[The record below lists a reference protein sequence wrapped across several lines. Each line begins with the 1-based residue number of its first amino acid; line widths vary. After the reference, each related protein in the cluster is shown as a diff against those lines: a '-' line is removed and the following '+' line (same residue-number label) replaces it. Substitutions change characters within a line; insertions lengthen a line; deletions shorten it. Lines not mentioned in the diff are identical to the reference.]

1 MLSGPVTAVCTYK
14 TLGELY
20 VQLSLDGLVHFH
32 QNLGNRHFGHH
43 FTQESSCPTQ
53 SSSFRTYTRRKMTD
67 GTIARKPKRS
77 PLAKQFRKWNNYF
90 AGMAL
95 PFARYAP
102 KLQVNPY
109 LMWLINFLFALRYS
123 RYAILPALGFYAL
136 YYTEP
141 EPTLMDLVN
150 PFF

>member
-1 MLSGPVTAVCTYK
+1 
-14 TLGELY
+14 
-20 VQLSLDGLVHFH
+20 
-32 QNLGNRHFGHH
+32 
-43 FTQESSCPTQ
+43 
-53 SSSFRTYTRRKMTD
+53 MTD

-95 PFARYAP
+95 PFARYA
-102 KLQVNPY
+102 
-109 LMWLINFLFALRYS
+109 
-123 RYAILPALGFYAL
+123 ILPALGFYAL

-141 EPTLMDLVN
+141 EPTIMDLVN